1 MCWPTQFAGQPLV
14 RSPRSSR
21 RLRGVR
27 PHAIGEV
34 GQIQG
39 AAVLFDEDVIAGVG
53 AFPVF
58 VLRAARG

>member
-1 MCWPTQFAGQPLV
+1 
-14 RSPRSSR
+14 
-21 RLRGVR
+21 VR